1 MQAASR
7 QRWAVVL
14 VFVTPALWALNS
26 LVARR
31 APGLIEPYSL
41 ALLRWLFAG
50 LAFAFGARGELWT
63 QRRQWLRDWKH
74 QWVLGTLGMGFCG
87 AWVYLG
93 GRTTTA
99 LNISLIYA
107 LSPVLIAAASALW
120 LKEPLT
126 RWQALGIGLAL
137 AGVLHVVLKGQWS
150 HLATVQWVSGDAWIA
165 GATLS
170 WTGYCLLLK
179 KWPSRLSAGARLAA
193 ISLSGA
199 LVLLPFAAWEVM
211 SAHTSAISPQGL
223 GLALIAAA
231 LPGYGA
237 YLAYSVMQREL
248 GAARVGVSLYL
259 SPLYA
264 AVLGWLLLGESLHLY
279 HALGLMLVLPG
290 IYLVTRS
297 KIS

>member
-1 MQAASR
+1 MQASSR
-7 QRWAVVL
+7 QRWALVL
-14 VFVTPALWALNS
+14 VFVTPALWAFNS

-50 LAFAFGARGELWT
+50 LAFALGARAELWA
-63 QRRQWLRDWKH
+63 QRSHLLREWKH
-74 QWVLGTLGMGFCG
+74 NLALGTLGMGFCG

-120 LKEPLT
+120 LKETLS

-137 AGVLHVVLKGQWS
+137 SGVLHVVLKGQWA

-165 GATLS
+165 GATIS
-170 WTGYCLLLK
+170 WTAYCLLLK
-179 KWPSRLSAGARLAA
+179 KWQSSLSAAARLAA
-193 ISLSGA
+193 ISLSG
-199 LVLLPFAAWEVM
+199 VFMLLPFALWEWM
-211 SAHTSAISPQGL
+211 SSSTPAATPAGF
-223 GLALIAAA
+223 GLALFAAA
-231 LPGYGA
+231 LPGYAA
-237 YLAYSVMQREL
+237 YLAFSVMQREL

-279 HALGLMLVLPG
+279 HALGLILVLPG
-290 IYLVTRS
+290 IYLVTRPF
-297 KIS
+297 

>member
-1 MQAASR
+1 MQPSSR
-7 QRWAVVL
+7 QRWALVL

-50 LAFAFGARGELWT
+50 LAFALGARVELWT
-63 QRRQWLRDWKH
+63 LRAEWLRDWKH
-74 QWVLGTLGMGFCG
+74 HLALGTLGMCFCG

-93 GRTTTA
+93 GRSTTA

-107 LSPVLIAAASALW
+107 LSPVLIAAASAWW
-120 LKEPLT
+120 LKEALT
-126 RWQALGIGLAL
+126 RGQFLGIALAL
-137 AGVLHVVLKGQWS
+137 AGVLHVVLKGEWS
-150 HLATVQWVSGDAWIA
+150 HLATVQWVAGDAWIA

-179 KWPSRLSAGARLAA
+179 KWHSPLSATARLAA
-193 ISLSGA
+193 ISLSGV
-199 LVLLPFAAWEVM
+199 LVLLPFAASEWLDSRIV
-211 SAHTSAISPQGL
+211 ALSPQGL
-223 GLALIAAA
+223 GLALLAAA
-231 LPGYGA
+231 LPGYAA

-259 SPLYA
+259 GPLYA
-264 AVLGWLLLGESLHLY
+264 AVLGWALLDEALHLY
-279 HALGLMLVLPG
+279 HALGLLLVLPG
-290 IYLVTRS
+290 IYLVTRRR
-297 KIS
+297 

>member
-1 MQAASR
+1 M
-7 QRWAVVL
+7 

-26 LVARR
+26 LIARR

-50 LAFAFGARGELWT
+50 LAFALGARAELWR
-63 QRRQWLRDWKH
+63 QREQLLRDWKRNLA
-74 QWVLGTLGMGFCG
+74 LGALGMCFCG

-120 LKEPLT
+120 LKEALT
-126 RWQALGIGLAL
+126 RWQQLGIGLAL
-137 AGVLHVVLKGQWS
+137 TGVLHVVLKGQWDS
-150 HLATVQWVSGDAWIA
+150 LATVQWVSGDAWIV

-170 WTGYCLLLK
+170 WTGYCRLVK
-179 KWPSRLSAGARLAA
+179 KWHSPLSASARLAA
-193 ISLSGA
+193 ISLSGVM
-199 LVLLPFAAWEVM
+199 VLLPFAGWELLSSSTPSVTP
-211 SAHTSAISPQGL
+211 S
-223 GLALIAAA
+223 GLALALFAAA
-231 LPGYGA
+231 LPGYAA

-259 SPLYA
+259 GPLYA
-264 AVLGWLLLGESLHLY
+264 AALGWLLLGESLHAY
-279 HALGLMLVLPG
+279 HALGLLLVLPG

-297 KIS
+297 S